1 MERAWSVHGAVCM
14 ELAVCRS
21 VVPHGAGA
29 RTECGVMRGLA
40 VAAMIDRSCIRSANL
55 VENLGTCLLVFVL
68 G

>member
-1 MERAWSVHGAVCM
+1 MLQYGAIWRRM
-14 ELAVCRS
+14 ELAHRQ
-21 VVPHGAGA
+21 
-29 RTECGVMRGLA
+29 TEAHVHCGVMRGLA